1 MSTTPEDQF
10 TFEFEPIRGFPELR
24 WAGKRPFT
32 GTRYYPAQ
40 RRESYGEDVDGWRN
54 RLYWGDNLQVM
65 SHLLREF
72 RGKVKLVYI
81 DPPFDSKADYK
92 MGIELRGK
100 AVDNDRT
107 SFEEKQYSDIWT
119 NDEYLQFMLER
130 LVLLRELLA
139 DDGTVYV
146 HCDPHRNYQIRSVM
160 DEVFGPGCF
169 LNEVVWHYGL
179 GNARSDRQFHSKHD
193 TLLVYVKSERYVF
206 NQLRGDITP
215 AMHAKYCHEDE
226 QGRFMLSYGKKYYL
240 KGGKPLDSVWEVAG
254 MAATDGQRL
263 GYPTQKP
270 EALLE
275 RVVAASTN
283 PGDLVFDAFMGSG
296 TTQAVAMKLGR
307 RFLGC
312 DINLGALETTTMR
325 LLQAATD
332 LNAPRQP
339 ELDAA
344 PPATLYTGF
353 DAYTVNHYDVFRNPA
368 QAKDLLMDALG
379 VEPMAQSV
387 FDGQI
392 HLTRDGRDERRK
404 VKILPVDRI
413 ATRSDLSELLHNLPY
428 KDYVRRAG
436 EGGRDPVE
444 RLTLVCMGHEPD
456 LRAVF
461 VQELATNLSLH
472 AKEAERLFDVEVVDI
487 LRAREDLQFKRDAE
501 ARVVVR
507 GGKLVVEAFYPL
519 NLLQKLSVQKQDVG
533 DWRELVDA
541 IKVDF
546 YFDGAVL
553 NPQVVDVPA
562 GKTALVKGEYPV
574 PNDAGRI
581 RVKITDLLSESLEL
595 DAEVGHA

>member
-1 MSTTPEDQF
+1 M
-10 TFEFEPIRGFPELR
+10 
-24 WAGKRPFT
+24 
-32 GTRYYPAQ
+32 
-40 RRESYGEDVDGWRN
+40 DGWRN

-72 RGKVKLVYI
+72 RGKVKLIYI

-92 MGIELRGK
+92 KRVELRGQTF
-100 AVDNDRT
+100 DNDRT
-107 SFEEKQYSDIWT
+107 SFEEKQYSDIWN
-119 NDEYLQFMLER
+119 NDEYLQFMFER

-139 DDGTVYV
+139 PDGAVFV
-146 HCDPHRNYQIRSVM
+146 HVGPKVVHLVRMVVE
-160 DEVFGPGCF
+160 EVFGPRNF
-169 LNEVVWHYGL
+169 LNHVIWSYRRWPS
-179 GNARSDRQFHSKHD
+179 RSKAWQSMHD
-193 TLLVYVKSERYVF
+193 DILVYAKQPDAERTFHLEYEEPS
-206 NQLRGDITP
+206 D
-215 AMHAKYCHEDE
+215 
-226 QGRFMLSYGKKYYL
+226 SYL
-240 KGGKPLDSVWEVAG
+240 KRFGGKTQVLDQETGTRKITVDEPTKGMPIRDVWDISIVAG
-254 MAATDGQRL
+254 SKAERV

-270 EALLE
+270 EALVE
-275 RVVAASTN
+275 RIIGTCSD

-339 ELDAA
+339 QLGDA
-344 PPATLYTGF
+344 PPPTLYTGF
-353 DAYTVNHYDVFRNPA
+353 DVYTVNHYDVFRNPA

-392 HLTRDGRDERRK
+392 HLTRDGRDERRN

-501 ARVVVR
+501 AHVVVR
-507 GGKLVVEAFYPL
+507 GGRLVVEAFYPL

-553 NPQVVDVPA
+553 NPQVVDVPE

-574 PNDAGRI
+574 PKDAGRI
-581 RVKITDLLSESLEL
+581 RVKITDLLSESLEI
-595 DAEVGHA
+595 DAEVVHA